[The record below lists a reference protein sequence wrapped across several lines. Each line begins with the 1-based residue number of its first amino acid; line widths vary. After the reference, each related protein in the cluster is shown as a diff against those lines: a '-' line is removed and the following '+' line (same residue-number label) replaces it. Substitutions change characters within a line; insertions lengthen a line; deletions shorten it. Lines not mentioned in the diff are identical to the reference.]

1 MASLPGL
8 SAEELISIKRKNIT
22 ISSSMSTKGMIQA
35 TLASVTEPNLSSR
48 FEQAINRASQNI
60 AIDLKAAL
68 DAALLSNV
76 WQTPSGSA
84 DIYDT
89 GNLLESGSVV
99 STGRGLTIAYT
110 APYASLVHF
119 GGYIHPYGNLNAR
132 VYLPPRP
139 WIQSVLSGN
148 GPIPQFDLARY
159 YMDEILAEF
168 R

>member
-1 MASLPGL
+1 
-8 SAEELISIKRKNIT
+8 
-22 ISSSMSTKGMIQA
+22 MIQA
-35 TLASVTEPNLSSR
+35 KLASVTEPNLSSR
-48 FEQAINRASQNI
+48 FEQAISRASQNI

-139 WIQSVLSGN
+139 WIRSVLDGN
-148 GPIPQFDLARY
+148 GSIAKFDIAQY
-159 YMDEILAEF
+159 YMDALISEF
-168 R
+168 NR